1 MLVDLLWCELGVDV
15 VLDCMGVYGNWEY
28 GEVYIVVGVKKV
40 FFFYLGS
47 NDFDVIVV
55 FGVNQN

>member
-1 MLVDLLWCELGVDV
+1 MFFWCEFGVDV
-15 VLDCMGVYGNWEY
+15 VFDCIGVYGFCEY

-40 FFFYLGS
+40 FFLYSGS

-55 FGVNQN
+55 YGVN